1 MKHVLGTNEHFTI
14 SKNGTDTN
22 VDEAMTSLVYDVST
36 NNPTA
41 GPNNDGKFTLGYILD
56 QNNVNT
62 LIPTAY
68 GKGGM
73 SIKFVQSSDDKY
85 VQYRYIGIATT
96 GTPNPF
102 LDTANWR
109 EVEDATI
116 IVAPV
121 NATDATLPITT
132 LTTEVGKYYRID
144 VPIDTLAVAL
154 PAVSN
159 LTTVRTVVIYLTA
172 GSTPNVTFVSSESIK
187 YQSGFAIQ
195 SGKTYEINARWN
207 GSSWIIT
214 SVEIN
219 IGGTT
224 IVPYKISGGY
234 NNTITNIDTE
244 GYSASVQFKD
254 SASAYNARIGA
265 SCVGGSNFASPYTSD
280 KKHIV
285 EVELTDD
292 DTSNIDLY
300 LAALSEEITENSR
313 FNTFNL
319 VAYATVNTG
328 TSKRL
333 TLEIT
338 DNYSAIYLYT
348 TSSGWNTI
356 KIKSIECKIVN
367 NE

>member
-1 MKHVLGTNEHFTI
+1 MTIQTTKIPRRQKCVDKNHPYIGGAADVIDDDLQLTQAHINAIVLGMVQPIVPVTT
-14 SKNGTDTN
+14 ST
-22 VDEAMTSLVYDVST
+22 TSL
-36 NNPTA
+36 
-41 GPNNDGKFTLGYILD
+41 
-56 QNNVNT
+56 
-62 LIPTAY
+62 
-68 GKGGM
+68 
-73 SIKFVQSSDDKY
+73 SSE
-85 VQYRYIGIATT
+85 
-96 GTPNPF
+96 
-102 LDTANWR
+102 LS
-109 EVEDATI
+109 
-116 IVAPV
+116 
-121 NATDATLPITT
+121 
-132 LTTEVGKYYRID
+132 KYYRFD
-144 VPIDTLAVAL
+144 VEVNNLAVTL
-154 PAVSN
+154 PSVQDASKINNIV
-159 LTTVRTVVIYLTA
+159 LYFTA
-172 GSTPNVTFVSSESIK
+172 GSTPNVTFVSSNPIC
-187 YQSGFAIQ
+187 YQLGFAIQ

-254 SASAYNARIGA
+254 NATAYNARIGA

-328 TSKRL
+328 TSKRV

-338 DNYSAIYLYT
+338 DNYSAVYLYT
-348 TSSGWNTI
+348 TSGGWNTI

>member
-1 MKHVLGTNEHFTI
+1 MEHKLLNNEHFTLT
-14 SKNGTDTN
+14 KNGQSVN
-22 VDEAMTSLVYDVST
+22 VDDFTVVGIVPVTTSTTSLS
-36 NNPTA
+36 A
-41 GPNNDGKFTLGYILD
+41 EL
-56 QNNVNT
+56 
-62 LIPTAY
+62 
-68 GKGGM
+68 
-73 SIKFVQSSDDKY
+73 S
-85 VQYRYIGIATT
+85 
-96 GTPNPF
+96 
-102 LDTANWR
+102 
-109 EVEDATI
+109 
-116 IVAPV
+116 
-121 NATDATLPITT
+121 
-132 LTTEVGKYYRID
+132 KYYRFD
-144 VPIDTLAVAL
+144 VEVNNLAVTL
-154 PAVSN
+154 PSVQDASKINNIV
-159 LTTVRTVVIYLTA
+159 LYFTA

-195 SGKTYEINARWN
+195 SGKTYEINVRWN

-254 SASAYNARIGA
+254 NATAYNARIGA

-319 VAYATVNTG
+319 VTYATVNTG
-328 TSKRL
+328 TSKRV

-338 DNYSAIYLYT
+338 NNYSAVYLYT
-348 TSSGWNTI
+348 TSGGWNTI

-367 NE
+367 K